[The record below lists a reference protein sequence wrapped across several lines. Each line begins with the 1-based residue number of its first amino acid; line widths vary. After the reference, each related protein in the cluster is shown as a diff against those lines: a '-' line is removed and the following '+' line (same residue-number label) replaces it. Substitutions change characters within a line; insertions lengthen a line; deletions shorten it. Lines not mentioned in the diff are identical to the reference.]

1 MKIKKIILLSLTV
14 FLPLLASAQ
23 DGKPGVSPSAT
34 YINDDGKETKGWED
48 FAGQAPLEV
57 TFSANP
63 RNMEAYSPVYEW
75 HFQREGEEHE
85 MMVRYEE
92 ITQYTFTETG
102 TVRVTLKVKLN
113 GEADEPDSTA
123 ISITISVTCQLI
135 RLIKIKEPTKH
146 SVLVN
151 MENVVFARKFRMLFK
166 SPVMRLMISPTRFL
180 S

>member
-1 MKIKKIILLSLTV
+1 MVLWNL
-14 FLPLLASAQ
+14 Q
-23 DGKPGVSPSAT
+23 AT
-34 YINDDGKETKGWED
+34 T
-48 FAGQAPLEV
+48 A
-57 TFSANP
+57 
-63 RNMEAYSPVYEW
+63 
-75 HFQREGEEHE
+75 
-85 MMVRYEE
+85 
-92 ITQYTFTETG
+92 ITG
-102 TVRVTLKVKLN
+102 
-113 GEADEPDSTA
+113 A